1 MSTNLFLY
9 AVKLEGLKIK
19 ESVLDF
25 IKISRIYRFQ
35 NVTITYMYFHFNQ
48 VGIFSH
54 DLWILLLM
62 ILRLNHYSWL
72 ASTATSNKI

>member
-54 DLWILLLM
+54 DL
-62 ILRLNHYSWL
+62 
-72 ASTATSNKI
+72 